1 MRRARGNC
9 PDPALFEMPLN
20 IGSRWP
26 CLSSVN
32 PGMTW
37 PSGPSTHCP
46 PGSGGDQVE
55 SMGMSDEV
63 IELYLKDIDLSL
75 LRENLKL
82 TPEQRLV
89 NLMNLQ
95 KFAEELQRARQ
106 SRG

>member
-1 MRRARGNC
+1 
-9 PDPALFEMPLN
+9 
-20 IGSRWP
+20 
-26 CLSSVN
+26 
-32 PGMTW
+32 
-37 PSGPSTHCP
+37 
-46 PGSGGDQVE
+46 
-55 SMGMSDEV
+55 MGMSDEV